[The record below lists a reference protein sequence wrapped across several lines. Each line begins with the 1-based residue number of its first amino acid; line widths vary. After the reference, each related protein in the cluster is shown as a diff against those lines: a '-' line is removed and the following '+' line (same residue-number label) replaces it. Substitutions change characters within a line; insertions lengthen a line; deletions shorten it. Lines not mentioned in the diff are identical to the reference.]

1 MHHVLTSLTL
11 LLQSSRGIKGW
22 VRGSEW
28 MFALAKRSWLY
39 IPCSDPKKINK
50 AIALRNVDAMIFD
63 LEDSVPL
70 NKKVSF

>member
-1 MHHVLTSLTL
+1 
-11 LLQSSRGIKGW
+11 
-22 VRGSEW
+22 